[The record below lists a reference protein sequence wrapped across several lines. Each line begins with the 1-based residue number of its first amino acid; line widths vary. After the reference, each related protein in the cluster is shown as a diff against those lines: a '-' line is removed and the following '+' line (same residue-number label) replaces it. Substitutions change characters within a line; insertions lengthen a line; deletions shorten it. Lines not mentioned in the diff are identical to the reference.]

1 MTVYGK
7 CYCCQTLPGTA
18 HQLHLAGHHFPY
30 GFLGE
35 SRNSQW
41 KKVGG
46 PEEESPHYFLTF
58 CVKRGWSYAATR
70 AVSCRGSQP
79 VSGRS
84 GGWPRGRC
92 DGVPQPASLPP
103 PLPHI
108 VRFAANPDAVGERDE
123 CRYGTTADLP
133 LVGVDSHSIEAKTTS
148 QRTGFGRS
156 RAGGRGGYRRLHW
169 RLHTRG
175 CTNW

>member
-1 MTVYGK
+1 MPSLSSLGASPVK
-7 CYCCQTLPGTA
+7 SAAPGTSSPR
-18 HQLHLAGHHFPY
+18 PY
-30 GFLGE
+30 FGWRIHAPSKIPRE

-41 KKVGG
+41 KTVGG

-70 AVSCRGSQP
+70 AVSCRGSPP

-84 GGWPRGRC
+84 EGWPRGRC

-108 VRFAANPDAVGERDE
+108 VRFAANPDAVGERDG

-133 LVGVDSHSIEAKTTS
+133 LVGVDSHPIEVRRTS
-148 QRTGFGRS
+148 QRTGFGRLG
-156 RAGGRGGYRRLHW
+156 ADYYHE
-169 RLHTRG
+169 
-175 CTNW
+175 